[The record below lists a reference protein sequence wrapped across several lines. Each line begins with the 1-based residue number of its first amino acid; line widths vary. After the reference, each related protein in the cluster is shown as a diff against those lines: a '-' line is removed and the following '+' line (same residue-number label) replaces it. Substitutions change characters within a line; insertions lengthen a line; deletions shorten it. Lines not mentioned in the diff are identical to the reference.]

1 MKIISLLF
9 LTLILGKN
17 CQSQNNMDLSTA
29 KIEYTANSRGL
40 YNNTLIENKTVSV
53 TKTRDGKPV
62 SNSLTDAELNA
73 LISEFQKVNLE
84 EIPNLKA
91 PTEKRF
97 HDGAAMANLKITYKG
112 KTYESQTFDN
122 GFPPEKIKNLVNTIL
137 SFSKKVE

>member
-17 CQSQNNMDLSTA
+17 CQSQNSMDLNTA
-29 KIEYTANSRGL
+29 KVEYTANSRGL
-40 YNNTLIENKTVSV
+40 YNNTVIENKTVSV

-62 SNSLTDAELNA
+62 SSSLTDAQWNN
-73 LISEFQKVNLE
+73 LIKEFQKVNLE
-84 EIPNLKA
+84 EIQNLKA
-91 PTEKRF
+91 PTQKRF

-122 GFPPEKIKNLVNTIL
+122 GNPPEKIKNLVNTIL